1 MLLFIIELYH
11 IIYMINFD
19 EFFPL
24 LKSIFTKE
32 KCDIVPN
39 IDNFN
44 VYLATRY
51 ISFYHPSL
59 CEILNESINNF
70 DINKMFNDPSEGYAF
85 LMSLIPKLP
94 YKHIKYIKKEVVKK
108 QRDLHID
115 DMTIVKLAN
124 HFEISQR
131 EIRKILVN

>member
-1 MLLFIIELYH
+1 M
-11 IIYMINFD
+11 NFD

-32 KCDIVPN
+32 KCDITPSLE
-39 IDNFN
+39 NFN

-70 DINKMFNDPSEGYAF
+70 NINKMFTNPEDGYKF
-85 LMSLIPKLP
+85 LKALIPKLP
-94 YKHIKYIKKEVVKK
+94 YKHIKYIKKESVKN
-108 QRDLHID
+108 QRDNHISD
-115 DMTIVKLAN
+115 DIIKKIAN
-124 HFEISQR
+124 YFEISER
-131 EIRKILVN
+131 EVRKILLNL